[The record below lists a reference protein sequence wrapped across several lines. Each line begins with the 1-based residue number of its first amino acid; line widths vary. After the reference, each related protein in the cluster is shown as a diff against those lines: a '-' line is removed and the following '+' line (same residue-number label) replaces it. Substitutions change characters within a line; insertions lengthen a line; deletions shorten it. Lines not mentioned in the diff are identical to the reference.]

1 MTSTAAGTSAEARE
15 VAVRAEGF
23 VEDLQDWLRIPSI
36 SADPEHHGDVARSA
50 AWMADRL
57 RAEGWP
63 QVEVWDDTDALPAVY
78 ASWPAADPADPT
90 VPTVLVYGHHDV
102 QPADLADGWSFAPFE
117 PEVVGEELRGRGA
130 SDDKGHLAMV
140 RLGVAAHLAATGTD
154 APAVHLKLLAEG
166 EEESGSA
173 HLASLLAAHREALTC
188 DAIVVTDT
196 GMVGRDAPTVCTG
209 MRGMVDTE
217 IVFRGAS
224 VDLHSGQFGGAV
236 PNPVTELAR
245 LVAALHDERGR
256 VQVPGFYDDVRPPT
270 DRERAAWAALPFDEP
285 AWLAG
290 SAAGARATAGEE
302 GWSTYER
309 LWARPTA
316 EVNGLHGGYGGPG
329 HKTIV
334 PHAATAKL
342 TFRLVADQDP
352 ARVLAGVREFV
363 AAHTPPGIE
372 AEVIAGGP
380 GVPPLICDVDSTL
393 VTTIR
398 EAMGAALGAEVLPA
412 REGGSGPEALLS
424 TELAAPLAF
433 LGVMLPS
440 DRIHAP
446 DERAVLPLLLAGAE
460 ATAHLWRLLGARGL

>member
-1 MTSTAAGTSAEARE
+1 MRAMTSTAAGTSAEARE

-36 SADPEHHGDVARSA
+36 SADPGHHGDVARSA
-50 AWMADRL
+50 AWLADRL

-63 QVEVWDDTDALPAVY
+63 HAEVWDDTDALPAVY
-78 ASWPAADPADPT
+78 ASWPAADPAA
-90 VPTVLVYGHHDV
+90 PTVLVYGHHDV

-173 HLASLLAAHREALTC
+173 HLASLLAAHREALAC

-217 IVFRGAS
+217 VVFRGAE

-245 LVAALHDERGR
+245 LVAALHDEHGR
-256 VQVPGFYDDVRPPT
+256 VQVPGFYDDVRPPS

-460 ATAHLWRLLGARGL
+460 ATAHLWRLLGSRGL

>member
-1 MTSTAAGTSAEARE
+1 VRAMTSTAAGTSAEARE

-36 SADPEHHGDVARSA
+36 SADPDHHGDVARSA
-50 AWMADRL
+50 AWLADRL

-63 QVEVWDDTDALPAVY
+63 HAEVWDDTDALPAVY
-78 ASWPAADPADPT
+78 ASWPAADPAA
-90 VPTVLVYGHHDV
+90 PTVLVYGHHDV

-173 HLASLLAAHREALTC
+173 HLASLLAAHREALAC

-217 IVFRGAS
+217 VVFRGAE

-245 LVAALHDERGR
+245 LVAALHDEHGR
-256 VQVPGFYDDVRPPT
+256 VQVPGFYDDVRPPS

-460 ATAHLWRLLGARGL
+460 ATAHLWRLLGSRGL